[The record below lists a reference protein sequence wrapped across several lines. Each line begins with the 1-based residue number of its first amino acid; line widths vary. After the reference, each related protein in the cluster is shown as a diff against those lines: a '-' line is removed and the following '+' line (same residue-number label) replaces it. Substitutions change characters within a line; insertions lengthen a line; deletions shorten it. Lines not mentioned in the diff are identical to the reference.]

1 MELLERTGKELLG
14 EYGGVLETALEGAK
28 KLDQLRKNGKL
39 NKNEVMAAIKEQI
52 YSKLEEFL
60 CKPHVF
66 KFPVKDLFQ
75 EGSGIDA
82 DVELTLSVSH

>member
-52 YSKLEEFL
+52 YS
-60 CKPHVF
+60 
-66 KFPVKDLFQ
+66 
-75 EGSGIDA
+75 
-82 DVELTLSVSH
+82 